1 MSALCSPA
9 NARSSEIAL
18 LRGVLDFDGCI
29 RYAFVVARR
38 RPSDGRPYWP
48 YTATLGFEWRGG
60 RNDDE
65 TETPDAS
72 GSVTSMK
79 GRIVLGVCAL
89 WLVVG
94 VLWGAQTAL
103 GSAVMGSQPVTLAAA
118 IKSALQQIF
127 PWIPVTLAV
136 IALTVRFPLRRERWA
151 AHAAIH
157 LAAAPLLAFAA
168 NVLVVLMYWASSG
181 QFGGVAMLAQQGAV
195 WATVRFHVALLIYA
209 AILGITQGV
218 LYYRSAQS
226 RELQLARMESQ
237 LAQARLQA
245 LNAQIR
251 PHFLFNTLHTIG
263 QLWRTGRSDDADAV
277 LDHLGALFHK
287 VSSSTSRFEVSLA
300 EELELV
306 RDYLAIEE
314 VRFRDRLRPNVSAQP
329 DALDCLVPPLI
340 LQPLVENAVRHGIS
354 AVSTA
359 GVLEVSATR
368 DGSRLR
374 LVVRDDGPGL
384 SAAPKSP
391 GSGTGLRN
399 TRERLAQLYGDRGL
413 MSIADAPG
421 GGTIVTVDIPASVN
435 GRAKARSNGDGA
447 HGE

>member
-1 MSALCSPA
+1 
-9 NARSSEIAL
+9 
-18 LRGVLDFDGCI
+18 
-29 RYAFVVARR
+29 
-38 RPSDGRPYWP
+38 
-48 YTATLGFEWRGG
+48 
-60 RNDDE
+60 
-65 TETPDAS
+65 
-72 GSVTSMK
+72 MK

-94 VLWGAQTAL
+94 VLWGAQSAL
-103 GSAVMGSQPVTLAAA
+103 GSAVMGSQPVTLAEA

-168 NVLVVLMYWASSG
+168 NVLVVLMYWATSG

-329 DALDCLVPPLI
+329 DALDCMVPPLI

>member
-1 MSALCSPA
+1 
-9 NARSSEIAL
+9 
-18 LRGVLDFDGCI
+18 
-29 RYAFVVARR
+29 
-38 RPSDGRPYWP
+38 
-48 YTATLGFEWRGG
+48 
-60 RNDDE
+60 
-65 TETPDAS
+65 
-72 GSVTSMK
+72 MK
-79 GRIVLGVCAL
+79 MRIGARIVAGVCAL
-89 WLVVG
+89 WLLIG

-103 GSAVMGSQPVTLAAA
+103 GSNVMGNEPVTLGAA
-118 IKSALQQIF
+118 IKTALRQIY

-136 IALTVRFPLRRERWA
+136 IALTVRFPLSRDRWPK
-151 AHAAIH
+151 HAAIH
-157 LAAAPLLAFAA
+157 LIAAPLLAFAA

-181 QFGGVAMLAQQGAV
+181 RFGGLAMLVQQGAI
-195 WATVRFHVALLIYA
+195 WATVRFHIALLVYA
-209 AILGITQGV
+209 AILGITQAV

-263 QLWRTGRSDDADAV
+263 QLWRSGRSDDADAV

-287 VSSSTSRFEVSLA
+287 VSSSTSRLEVSLA
-300 EELELV
+300 EELDLV

-314 VRFRDRLRPNVSAQP
+314 VRFRDRLRPTVGAHP

-368 DGSRLR
+368 EGTRLR
-374 LVVRDDGPGL
+374 LTVRDDGPGM
-384 SAAPKSP
+384 SAATKSP

-399 TRERLAQLYGDRGL
+399 TRERLTELYGERGL

-435 GRAKARSNGDGA
+435 GHANGSSGPN
-447 HGE
+447 GSGTRGG